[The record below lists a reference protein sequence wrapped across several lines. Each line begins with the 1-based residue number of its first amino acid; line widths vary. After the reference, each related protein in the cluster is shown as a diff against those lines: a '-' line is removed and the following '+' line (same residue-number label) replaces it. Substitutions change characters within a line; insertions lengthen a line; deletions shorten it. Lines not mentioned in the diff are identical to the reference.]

1 MTKRTSSSLR
11 AAVVTLVAGFVLP
24 ASAEPQG
31 ETQTQPATQTQP
43 GTQTEPG
50 TQNETQNET
59 QTQEPLEAAS
69 QESLEAPA
77 PSTTAKVL
85 DVLILRPLG
94 LVVVPVGV
102 AAFIPAAL
110 LTAPNGMD
118 SVKTAL
124 ELFVTGPA
132 NYVFQRPLGEI

>member
-24 ASAEPQG
+24 ASAEPQT
-31 ETQTQPATQTQP
+31 E
-43 GTQTEPG
+43 TQTEP
-50 TQNETQNET
+50 ETQAEPQTQSET

-69 QESLEAPA
+69 QESLGAPA

-85 DVLILRPLG
+85 DALILRPLG
-94 LVVVPVGV
+94 LVVVPVGA
-102 AAFIPAAL
+102 AAFIPVAL
-110 LTAPNGMD
+110 LTAPNGME
-118 SVKTAL
+118 SVKSAL

>member
-1 MTKRTSSSLR
+1 MTKRTRSSLR
-11 AAVVTLVAGFVLP
+11 AALVTLVAGFVLP

-31 ETQTQPATQTQP
+31 ETQTQP